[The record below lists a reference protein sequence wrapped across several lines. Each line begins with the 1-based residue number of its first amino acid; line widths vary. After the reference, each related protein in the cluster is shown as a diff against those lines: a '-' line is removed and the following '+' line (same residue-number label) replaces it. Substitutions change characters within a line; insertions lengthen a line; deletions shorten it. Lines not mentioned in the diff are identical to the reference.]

1 MEEKRIVT
9 HHSAAIRGTAVQ
21 YDAVVENFIFTAG
34 DGVQEASM
42 VTHTYLRTDAENPA
56 ARPVIFAYNGGPG
69 GCSIYVHMAML
80 APKRMQMGDIDTL
93 LDDNHLALE
102 DNPDSPLDVC
112 DIVIMDAVSTGFS
125 RLLAEDRAAN
135 YYGSMADADAFAA
148 VIRRWLARYDRNAS
162 ANYLV
167 GVTYGSFRNVLLA
180 KPLLDERCSGSYG
193 LRPAG
198 IVMMG
203 TASDYGQARFPVPME
218 VLDLPTLAANNW
230 YQNQL
235 PGKLEDFVE
244 EAYRYSCD
252 VYARALF
259 MGDRLTPQEQENIAA
274 ELSLLTGF
282 DKAWILA
289 NHLVLRGYATHVR
302 PGYRI
307 SLYDGRIAVKAGP
320 QGDPFGPY
328 GGDDP
333 LSTVVAVKLL
343 RCYRGLL
350 CPLLGVET
358 EEDYVV
364 TSPIL
369 RQWDFRTPQPVANM
383 QEALM
388 ASNHDLRILYCAG
401 YYDALTPIG
410 YLRYLLSHFNFPKEQ
425 ITVRYYESGHMP
437 YFGAASAKTLGDDLR
452 AFLTHS

>member
-1 MEEKRIVT
+1 
-9 HHSAAIRGTAVQ
+9 
-21 YDAVVENFIFTAG
+21 
-34 DGVQEASM
+34 
-42 VTHTYLRTDAENPA
+42 
-56 ARPVIFAYNGGPG
+56 
-69 GCSIYVHMAML
+69 
-80 APKRMQMGDIDTL
+80 
-93 LDDNHLALE
+93 
-102 DNPDSPLDVC
+102 
-112 DIVIMDAVSTGFS
+112 
-125 RLLAEDRAAN
+125 
-135 YYGSMADADAFAA
+135 
-148 VIRRWLARYDRNAS
+148 
-162 ANYLV
+162 
-167 GVTYGSFRNVLLA
+167 
-180 KPLLDERCSGSYG
+180 
-193 LRPAG
+193 
-198 IVMMG
+198 MMG

-259 MGDRLTPQEQENIAA
+259 MGDRLTPQEQESIAA
-274 ELSLLTGF
+274 ELSRLTGF
-282 DKAWILA
+282 DKAWILS

-307 SLYDGRIAVKAGP
+307 SLYDGRIAVKAGQ

-401 YYDALTPIG
+401 YYDVLTPIG

-425 ITVRYYESGHMP
+425 ITVRHYESGHMP
-437 YFGAASAKTLGDDLR
+437 YFGAASAKALGDDLR
-452 AFLTHS
+452 VFLTHS